1 MHFKFFIL
9 GGLIGLNL
17 VFGQNQNIVTL
28 PYTGSKEDLKKI
40 EQALIAGKEVCF
52 NATIVPIN
60 LKIDNCKVSKEEN
73 SKLSNIRKV
82 VENLEKIPAKIPN
95 KICKEDNNNE
105 FCINK
110 KIANFCNSLNIILIN
125 LDNFTKFCNSFT
137 KDITNVCPWKIITN
151 FCDSIADFFHNST
164 VNKIADVCDFP
175 WVVMC
180 SFLKR
185 ISFSSNFIPNFLC
198 DSVTGG
204 CNILNS
210 CTFSW
215 SSHFSVDKPF
225 VFVGRMSS
233 NFNCFSFNFDFS
245 TATQMGMF
253 ILDND
258 LDNDNVTVN
267 TNLSFNITGNN
278 KLYFYWHIQNN
289 WSGSG
294 NVNVNFKNLA
304 GFYFSAASITGST
317 NFTFNGSRL
326 KNFSFFVNQKLTGSG
341 KISLNLNSYINLV
354 SIDIPEIDSKQLE
367 VSLKKAKKVIISVK
381 NLTNSSKVCI
391 KVKSCP
397 GVMLWL
403 EY

>member
-1 MHFKFFIL
+1 MRFKFPIL

-17 VFGQNQNIVTL
+17 VFGQNQNQNIVTL
-28 PYTGSKEDLKKI
+28 TYTGSKEDLKKI
-40 EQALIAGKEVCF
+40 EKALRAGKEVCF
-52 NATIVPIN
+52 NAATVPIN
-60 LKIDNCKVSKEEN
+60 LRIENCKVSKEEGN
-73 SKLSNIRKV
+73 NI
-82 VENLEKIPAKIPN
+82 
-95 KICKEDNNNE
+95 
-105 FCINK
+105 K
-110 KIANFCNSLNIILIN
+110 KIGKTEKKLTQLPDRVCGDSRNDFVCKFTFFKLL
-125 LDNFTKFCNSFT
+125 LD
-137 KDITNVCPWKIITN
+137 
-151 FCDSIADFFHNST
+151 ST
-164 VNKIADVCDFP
+164 I
-175 WVVMC
+175 C
-180 SFLKR
+180 SFLKMMP
-185 ISFSSNFIPNFLC
+185 IIPKFLC
-198 DSVTGG
+198 DCVYKDCKS
-204 CNILNS
+204 LNS
-210 CTFSW
+210 CSFSLSGDF
-215 SSHFSVDKPF
+215 SSDKPF
-225 VFVGRMSS
+225 VFVGRMNS
-233 NFNCFSFNFDFS
+233 NLNCFGFNFDFS
-245 TATQMGMF
+245 GATQAGMF

-258 LDNDNVTVN
+258 NVTVD
-267 TNLSFNITGNN
+267 TNLSFNIKGNH
-278 KLYFYWHIQNN
+278 KSYFYWHVQNN